1 MALPTFDTGAFA
13 TNPQQW
19 IQPYGQGLA
28 GLAAQQLG
36 RPIDVGAM
44 TAGVAGPGAFTQAGQ
59 QLTADMGGL
68 GAIQRDATGQ
78 ISGFT
83 GGTGIASFQPYLQSI
98 QDKKLLDPTGYEAY
112 MSPYQKDVIDTT
124 LAEFDKQA
132 AIGKFGLG
140 KTASD
145 AGAFGGARHGI
156 AQSEYQSSSDANRA
170 MIQSGLLERGFGQG
184 LRGQQQ
190 ALQNISGM
198 ASLVPT
204 LQSGLGQQFGQ
215 MGGQE
220 NQYAQALQN
229 QLAASNQMALNLPM
243 QRIGQASNIFGTT
256 AGQVPGAPQQPF
268 APSPWL
274 SGIGAFA
281 NIQNLMGARTGQ
293 AANGGS
299 TKYWAG
305 Q

>member
-1 MALPTFDTGAFA
+1 MATSDALNIYA
-13 TNPQQW
+13 TPPAADQGWLN
-19 IQPYGQGLA
+19 PYGQGLA
-28 GLAAQQLG
+28 SLATQQLG
-36 RPIDVGAM
+36 KPIDIGAV
-44 TAGVAGPGAFTQAGQ
+44 TPGVAGPGAFSQAGQ

-68 GAIQRDATGQ
+68 GSIQRDATGQ

-132 AIGKFGLG
+132 KISKLGLG

-156 AQSEYQSSSDANRA
+156 AKAEDQASSDANRA
-170 MIQSGLLERGFGQG
+170 MIEAGLSQQGFGQG
-184 LRGQQQ
+184 LQGQQQ
-190 ALQNISGM
+190 ALGNLTGM

-204 LQSGLGQQFGQ
+204 LQQGLGQQFGT
-215 MGGQE
+215 MGGME

-229 QLAASNQMALNLPM
+229 QMAQSNQMAMNYPM
-243 QRIGQASNIFGTT
+243 QRIGQAANIFGAT
-256 AGQVPGAPQQPF
+256 AGQVPGAPVQPF
-268 APSPWL
+268 QGSPTYA
-274 SGIGAFA
+274 GIGAFA
-281 NIQNLMGARTGQ
+281 NLQSLMGART
-293 AANGGS
+293 
-299 TKYWAG
+299 
-305 Q
+305 

>member
-19 IQPYGQGLA
+19 VQPYGQGLA

-44 TAGVAGPGAFTQAGQ
+44 TPGVAGPGAFTQAQQ

-68 GAIQRDATGQ
+68 GDISRDATGQ

-98 QDKKLLDPTGYEAY
+98 KDKSLLDPTGYQAY
-112 MSPYQKDVIDTT
+112 MSPYQQQVIDTT

-132 AIGKFGLG
+132 QIGKFGLG
-140 KTASD
+140 KSASQ

-170 MIQSGLLERGFGQG
+170 MIQAGLLQQGFGQG
-184 LRGQQQ
+184 LAGQQQ
-190 ALQNISGM
+190 ALGNISGM

-204 LQSGLGQQFGQ
+204 LQAGMGQQFGQ
-215 MGGQE
+215 QGTME

-229 QLAASNQMALNLPM
+229 QMAQSNQMAMNYPM
-243 QRIGQASNIFGTT
+243 QRIGQAANIFGAT
-256 AGQVPGAPQQPF
+256 AGQVPGAPVTPF
-268 APSPWL
+268 AGSPAYA
-274 SGIGAFA
+274 GIGAFA
-281 NIQNLMGARTGQ
+281 NLQSMMGARTGAQ
-293 AANGGS
+293 
-299 TKYWAG
+299 T
-305 Q
+305 

>member
-19 IQPYGQGLA
+19 VQPYGQGLA

-44 TAGVAGPGAFTQAGQ
+44 TPGVAGPGAFTQAQQ

-68 GAIQRDATGQ
+68 GDISRDATGQ

-98 QDKKLLDPTGYEAY
+98 QDKKLLDPSGYEAY
-112 MSPYQKDVIDTT
+112 MSPYQQQVIDTT

-132 AIGKFGLG
+132 AIGKHGLG
-140 KTASD
+140 TSASQ

-156 AQSEYQSSSDANRA
+156 AQSEYQLGSDANRSA
-170 MIQSGLLERGFGQG
+170 IQAQLLQQGFGQG
-184 LRGQQQ
+184 LAGQQQ
-190 ALQNISGM
+190 ALGNISGM

-204 LQSGLGQQFGQ
+204 LQAGMGQQFGQ
-215 MGGQE
+215 QGSME

-229 QLAASNQMALNLPM
+229 QMAQSNQMAMNYPM
-243 QRIGQASNIFGTT
+243 QRIGQAANIFGTT
-256 AGQVPGAPQQPF
+256 AGQVPGAPVTPF
-268 APSPWL
+268 AGSPSYA
-274 SGIGAFA
+274 GIGAFA
-281 NIQNLMGARTGQ
+281 NLQSMMGARTGAQ
-293 AANGGS
+293 
-299 TKYWAG
+299 T
-305 Q
+305 

>member
-1 MALPTFDTGAFA
+1 MALPTFDTGSFA

-28 GLAAQQLG
+28 SLATQQLG

-44 TAGVAGPGAFTQAGQ
+44 TAGVAGPGAFTQAQQ

-68 GAIQRDATGQ
+68 GDISRDATGQ

-98 QDKKLLDPTGYEAY
+98 QDKKLLEPTGYEAY

-156 AQSEYQSSSDANRA
+156 AQAEYQSGSDINRA
-170 MIQSGLLERGFGQG
+170 LLDYRMRNQGFGQG
-184 LRGQQQ
+184 LAGQQQ
-190 ALQNISGM
+190 ALGNISGM
-198 ASLVPT
+198 ASFVPQ
-204 LQSGLGQQFGQ
+204 LQAGLGQQFQ
-215 MGGQE
+215 TMGGAE
-220 NQYAQALQN
+220 NAYAQAMQN
-229 QLAASNQMALNLPM
+229 QLAASNQMAMNLPM
-243 QRIGQASNIFGTT
+243 DRITQAANIFGTT
-256 AGQVPGAPQQPF
+256 AGQVPGAPVQPF
-268 APSPWL
+268 QGSPTYA
-274 SGIGAFA
+274 GIGAFA
-281 NIQNLMGARTGQ
+281 NLQSLMGART
-293 AANGGS
+293 
-299 TKYWAG
+299 
-305 Q
+305 

>member
-1 MALPTFDTGAFA
+1 MALDTFDTGAFA

-36 RPIDVGAM
+36 RPIDAGAM
-44 TAGVAGPGAFTQAGQ
+44 TPGVAGPGAFTQAQQ
-59 QLTADMGGL
+59 QLTSDMGGL
-68 GAIQRDATGQ
+68 GDISRDATGQ

-98 QDKKLLDPTGYEAY
+98 KDKSLLDPSGYQAY
-112 MSPYQKDVIDTT
+112 MSPYQQQVIDTT

-132 AIGKFGLG
+132 AIGKHGLG
-140 KTASD
+140 KSASQ

-170 MIQSGLLERGFGQG
+170 ALNAQLMQQGFGQG
-184 LRGQQQ
+184 LKGQQQ
-190 ALQNISGM
+190 ALGNISGM

-204 LQSGLGQQFGQ
+204 LQSGLGQQFGA
-215 MGGQE
+215 MGTQE

-229 QLAASNQMALNLPM
+229 QMAAQNQMAMNYPM
-243 QRIGQASNIFGTT
+243 QRIGQAANIFGTT
-256 AGQVPGAPQQPF
+256 AGQVPGAPVTPF
-268 APSPWL
+268 AGSPTYA
-274 SGIGAFA
+274 GIGAFA
-281 NIQNLMGARTGQ
+281 NLQSMMGART
-293 AANGGS
+293 
-299 TKYWAG
+299 
-305 Q
+305 